1 MAASFGEK
9 LLGEVTEARLD
20 EILHDLRNICP
31 DESSNCL
38 GVKALDDLLEIFM
51 PVPAPAPQH
60 PDENS
65 NLQPEDRQ
73 AHQAVR
79 AHPDPVVEISS
90 TSSVAGKS
98 QLLYYLAAIAVL
110 PSTIDNVQIDGRNA
124 AVVFIDTDGRFD
136 ADRLLSVVRGILYQK
151 LKQHMVEQLPD
162 TESILYNSLQHVH
175 VFRPTSSSSLL
186 ATLQSL
192 ESYLFDTGRH
202 LSANRPLHAIF
213 IDSATAFFW
222 QDKLRDQIARVEE
235 IGRPHSEIEHDR
247 RSKRSFYI
255 GDMYAELVRELKRV
269 RSLFGCAV
277 VYTTTAW
284 VGRAASASASGEDLV
299 AFRCSL
305 PPPWGLF
312 PTLRVV
318 VRANGQGRFLG
329 CVNGLGREEWPRRV
343 VEELERQSR
352 GTFVFSA
359 DEHGVLV

>member
-1 MAASFGEK
+1 MANANE
-9 LLGEVTEARLD
+9 LQ
-20 EILHDLRNICP
+20 ILHHLRSICP
-31 DESSNCL
+31 DESNNSL
-38 GVKALDDLLEIFM
+38 GVKVLDDLLEIFM

-73 AHQAVR
+73 AHQTVR
-79 AHPDPVVEISS
+79 ARPDPVVEISS
-90 TSSVAGKS
+90 TSSAAGKS

-110 PSTIDNVQIDGRNA
+110 PSTIDNIQIDGRNA

-136 ADRLLSVVRGILYQK
+136 ADRLFSVARDILRQK
-151 LKQHMVEQLPD
+151 LKHHMVEQLSD
-162 TESILYNSLQHVH
+162 AESILYTSLQHVH
-175 VFRPTSSSSLL
+175 VFRPTSSPSLL

-192 ESYLFDTGRH
+192 KTYLFDTTRH
-202 LSANRPLHAIF
+202 LSANRPLHAIL

-235 IGRPHSEIEHDR
+235 IGRPHTEIDHDR
-247 RSKRSFYI
+247 RTKQSFYI
-255 GDMYAELVRELKRV
+255 SDMYAELVREMKRV
-269 RSLFGCAV
+269 KSMFGCAV

-284 VGRAASASASGEDLV
+284 VRRAASSVGEDLV

-343 VEELERQSR
+343 VEGLDGRSR
-352 GTFVFSA
+352 GTFAFSA
-359 DEHGVLV
+359 DRHGVQI